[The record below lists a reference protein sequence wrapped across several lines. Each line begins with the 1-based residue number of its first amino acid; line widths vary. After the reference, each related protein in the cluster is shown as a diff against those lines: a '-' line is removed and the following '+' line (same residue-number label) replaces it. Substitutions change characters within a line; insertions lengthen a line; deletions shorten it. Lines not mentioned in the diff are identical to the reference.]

1 MTYTRFFKDQ
11 DDNDCLCLLWANAD
25 FNSITWFTVTFYRQE
40 NKERKERKRTSATS
54 LSPPPC
60 LETIETKLKV
70 QPRSS
75 SFGYLWLISMETFHF
90 LLKGKIFKSDK
101 WPQSDGLWH
110 LWEEFKEQKQCQVF
124 LLYIFLLHF
133 CFTPFM
139 PILFHYNYSFSFR
152 VVLSNK
158 TLNLWKKVIPCLQTR
173 VYSRWYPI

>member
-1 MTYTRFFKDQ
+1 MQGFSRTKMTMITF
-11 DDNDCLCLLWANAD
+11 LLVVGLHWFQLHHLVYSNLLHAEKQGKKRKKENLSD
-25 FNSITWFTVTFYRQE
+25 FTF
-40 NKERKERKRTSATS
+40 
-54 LSPPPC
+54 PPPC

-133 CFTPFM
+133 YFTPFI
-139 PILFHYNYSFSFR
+139 PILFHYNYSFSFG
-152 VVLSNK
+152 VLLSNK
-158 TLNLWKKVIPCLQTR
+158 TLNLRKNVITCLQTR
-173 VYSRWYPI
+173 VYSLWYPI